1 MNRPYSSILMTG
13 IDFVDTIVVRRAVEK
28 GTKIIPVKGIKP
40 LKWAGKSFK
49 ESQEE
54 RIKEA
59 GDPVLASGKGTQRI
73 RLSSMMSTQVPDTKG
88 LTLLTGRGTG
98 LRIGS

>member
-1 MNRPYSSILMTG
+1 MNKLCPSHFMPG
-13 IDFVDTIVVRRAVEK
+13 IDFIDTIVVRRTVEK
-28 GTKIIPVKGIKP
+28 GTKIVPVTGIKP

-49 ESQEE
+49 ESQQE
-54 RIKEA
+54 RLEKA

-73 RLSSMMSTQVPDTKG
+73 RLSSMMETQVPDTKG